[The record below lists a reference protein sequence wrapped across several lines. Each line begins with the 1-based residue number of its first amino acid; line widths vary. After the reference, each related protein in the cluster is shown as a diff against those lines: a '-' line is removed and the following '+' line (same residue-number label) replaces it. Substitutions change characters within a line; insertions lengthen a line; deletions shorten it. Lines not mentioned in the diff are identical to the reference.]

1 MLVLTRHA
9 GVLVLTRHAGE
20 AIRIGDDV
28 TIVVRKIIAPDDSA
42 NVHIAIEA
50 PPTVEINRVE
60 SPRRKQRP
68 ASNYNR

>member
-1 MLVLTRHA
+1 MLVLTRH
-9 GVLVLTRHAGE
+9 VGE

-28 TIVVRKIIAPDDSA
+28 TIVVRKITATDDSA

-60 SPRRKQRP
+60 SPRRNPRP
-68 ASNYNR
+68 ASKHNR